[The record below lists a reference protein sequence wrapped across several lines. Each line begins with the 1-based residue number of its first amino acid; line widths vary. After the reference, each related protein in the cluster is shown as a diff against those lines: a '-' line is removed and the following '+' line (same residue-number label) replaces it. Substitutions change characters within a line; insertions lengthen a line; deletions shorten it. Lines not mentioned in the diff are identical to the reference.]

1 MWGLVSPRR
10 SQPEAH
16 RPGCCTVTSQV
27 QKWREPITAVNPAR
41 VRRQYLSRVLAQIPD
56 ARPPVDGA
64 RGGAEDHRLG
74 PALPHTRI
82 LRHGQCQLE
91 LNAWFQHLASWT
103 ASAPGF
109 LFPLC
114 HGAAP
119 SGRILTSGR
128 LLGAGSYGI
137 MRQCCSIMMR
147 TKEENSSHTA
157 RGSHRFFRKSEPHP
171 TATIMVFHNGD

>member
-1 MWGLVSPRR
+1 MV
-10 SQPEAH
+10 
-16 RPGCCTVTSQV
+16 VN
-27 QKWREPITAVNPAR
+27 TAC

-64 RGGAEDHRLG
+64 RGRAEDHRLG

-119 SGRILTSGR
+119 SGRILTYGR

-137 MRQCCSIMMR
+137 MRQLLNHDEDKGRKFKSYCP
-147 TKEENSSHTA
+147 
-157 RGSHRFFRKSEPHP
+157 RFSQILPLRPRVNLTLQPQSWCF
-171 TATIMVFHNGD
+171 TMVINVTDLQWAL